1 MLVEKTI
8 SVNDVDVD
16 IEIDVN
22 IEDVIKS
29 DNLSLSEVKRLL
41 INKVR
46 DKIYI
51 SDLLSDQEMKKLLI
65 ELVSGRARRN
75 FESDK
80 ETVKECINEMIDQ
93 VFI

>member
-29 DNLSLSEVKRLL
+29 ENLSLSEARRLL

-51 SDLLSDQEMKKLLI
+51 SELLSDQEMKNLLI

-80 ETVKECINEMIDQ
+80 ETVKECINEIIDQ

>member
-1 MLVEKTI
+1 MKKTI

-29 DNLSLSEVKRLL
+29 ENLSLSEARRLL

-51 SDLLSDQEMKKLLI
+51 SELLSDQEMKKLLI

-80 ETVKECINEMIDQ
+80 ETVKECINEIIDQ